1 MIPSDSLRHE
11 ILNYSLNKY
20 NTKPI
25 YPWTLLPEYAVLR
38 HESSLKW
45 YALFMNVDGQ
55 RLGLTPGR
63 IYDVIDLR
71 CREEDISSYL
81 GKRGF
86 LPAYHMS
93 KKDWITIL
101 LDGSV
106 DLEKIIE
113 LLDISFEITRDHKDL
128 SSSSDYKSLGK
139 EDVFFKAISSNNN
152 SDYSHNYFNKS
163 FDTNNN
169 SKYNKSFDISNDS
182 KYNRSF
188 YADKNYDYNISK
200 DIEIPAK
207 VTFTG
212 TYKDQPLSF
221 GGRRHADESLPPKIA
236 QMKEL
241 YNVLD
246 SKPGADGYYFY
257 KQGKF
262 MEDYEEPYDFRGR
275 FTRYF
280 PTYHV
285 MNNDQLQGYFDFRRR
300 FRNGEIDAYSLSGS
314 SIASISFVYV
324 YLYEILCNIG
334 ISDPEEGF
342 RKLLYIDEVFGD
354 KDPSM
359 HEYIQDWLK
368 DYVVY
373 YNLPENLIDGVYDK
387 SFDDSLS
394 TLLTYEN
401 YLRGVKGDKISSP
414 SENII
419 NDNKT
424 SKDPGV
430 GLSED
435 DIHKIF
441 EAIDAL
447 SSYSLKGSLF
457 YKKNPKDMEEVTVR
471 AYRNVSL
478 FYQEHNKPMLL
489 EKCFGAKGVYPYHMF
504 RKAIFYDHIHY
515 EDYEYVFS
523 DARIYRCRDGHWS
536 LETFY
541 KADSKSSD
549 LGAICKEIDRI
560 CRRKFSFGHP
570 LQQKLNLPLIIQA
583 ISDAADTYIK
593 EKEEAAKPKIHI
605 DFGKLSGIRKDAAY
619 TRDQLITEEE
629 MSDEDEFMKFDD
641 EVSAGN
647 ETKAGSNNN
656 ASVYNYKL
664 QPSEND
670 NNIKDDITEDD
681 ISKDYILKG
690 DIFNDQASNDN
701 DANDK
706 AVSNDQPS
714 GNLLISEHQMNIVN
728 LLLSGGNVIEY
739 AASNHLMLA
748 VEIDAINEALYDEIG
763 DTVIEFDGD
772 TPRLVEDY
780 IGEIKNTLELNDNG
794 N

>member
-11 ILNYSLNKY
+11 ILEYSLNKY

-71 CREEDISSYL
+71 CRKEDISSYL

-113 LLDISFEITRDHKDL
+113 LLDISFEITRDHKDF
-128 SSSSDYKSLGK
+128 SSSSD
-139 EDVFFKAISSNNN
+139 
-152 SDYSHNYFNKS
+152 
-163 FDTNNN
+163 
-169 SKYNKSFDISNDS
+169 YNKSFDISNDS

-221 GGRRHADESLPPKIA
+221 GGRRRADESLPPKIA

-262 MEDYEEPYDFRGR
+262 MEDYEEPYDFHGR

-300 FRNGEIDAYSLSGS
+300 FRNGEIDAYSVSGS
-314 SIASISFVYV
+314 SITSLSFVYV

-373 YNLPENLIDGVYDK
+373 YNLPESLIDGIYDK

-394 TLLTYEN
+394 TILTYEN
-401 YLRGVKGDKISSP
+401 YIRDVKGDKISSP

-419 NDNKT
+419 NDDKS
-424 SKDPGV
+424 SKDSAFE
-430 GLSED
+430 LSED

-457 YKKNPKDMEEVTVR
+457 YKKNPKDMEEITVR

-629 MSDEDEFMKFDD
+629 MSDEDEFMKFED
-641 EVSAGN
+641 EVLA
-647 ETKAGSNNN
+647 SNITE
-656 ASVYNYKL
+656 SVPNKSVALSDSKL
-664 QPSEND
+664 Q
-670 NNIKDDITEDD
+670 IGVDDID
-681 ISKDYILKG
+681 IREVI
-690 DIFNDQASNDN
+690 SNDN
-701 DANDK
+701 ISNDK
-706 AVSNDQPS
+706 TVSNDQPS
-714 GNLLISEHQMNIVN
+714 GNLPISEHQMNIVN
-728 LLLSGGNVIEY
+728 LLLAGKNVIEY

-748 VEIDAINEALYDEIG
+748 VEIDAINETLYDEIG

-772 TPRLVEDY
+772 TPELVEDY
-780 IGEIKNTLELNDNG
+780 IDDIKQILG
-794 N
+794 IR